1 MYLTDDVCIY
11 YIARFFSKNDAF
23 RGASRTN
30 RSKDEEKKN
39 TLNGGKHMARI
50 TTVLNQ
56 KGGVGKTTTAHALAT
71 GLNHQGYKALVV
83 DADPQ
88 GNISYTMQA
97 DPTQT
102 DLYEAMKGIVT
113 AADAIQH
120 TAQGDLISSSID
132 LAGADM
138 EFTQT
143 GREYLLREALDTI
156 SSDYTHVIID
166 SPPSLGILTVNAL
179 TASTDLIIPVGAEI
193 YALQG
198 LQQLLRTVGKVQ
210 KYSNP
215 GLAIAGLLITRK
227 GNKAIATR
235 QLIDAIQQ
243 QAEAL
248 KIHLYRACIREAVAI
263 REAQIMQGSLF
274 DTHPHAKVTDDY
286 NAFIGEY
293 IKQGD

>member
-1 MYLTDDVCIY
+1 
-11 YIARFFSKNDAF
+11 
-23 RGASRTN
+23 
-30 RSKDEEKKN
+30 
-39 TLNGGKHMARI
+39 MARI

-97 DPTQT
+97 DAAQAG
-102 DLYEAMKGIVT
+102 LYEALKGIIP

-120 TAQGDLISSSID
+120 TEQGDLISSSID

-143 GREYLLREALDTI
+143 GREYLLREVLDAI
-156 SSDYTHVIID
+156 SADYTHVIID
-166 SPPSLGILTVNAL
+166 SPPSLGIMTVNAL
-179 TASTDLIIPVGAEI
+179 TASNDLIIPVGAEI

-198 LQQLLRTVGKVQ
+198 LQQLLNTIGKVQ

-215 GLAIAGLLITRK
+215 GLTVAGLLITRK
-227 GNKAIATR
+227 GNKAVATR

-243 QAEAL
+243 RAGAL
-248 KIHLYRACIREAVAI
+248 QLHLYSAVIREAVAI
-263 REAQIMQGSLF
+263 REAQIMQGSIF
-274 DTHPHAKVTDDY
+274 DTHPRAKVTDDY

-293 IKQGD
+293 IKQGA